1 MWQPNRA
8 QWGIIWAA
16 ALLLI
21 LSWPPAE
28 GRSLLVKA
36 ANWIVDP
43 SDSLPRLPAPLP
55 MGLEDNGDAVAE
67 HDAAATEYYRQ
78 YRELGGD
85 ALADA
90 DERGRRPAVSAD
102 RTADARGS
110 GSRRRLMIW
119 RLQAGTVAI
128 WSSGHRIIGVTSIDQ
143 SMTK

>member
-78 YRELGGD
+78 YESSQMTRWRMQMKE
-85 ALADA
+85 AADPLSA
-90 DERGRRPAVSAD
+90 QTERQLLVGVGIVAA
-102 RTADARGS
+102 
-110 GSRRRLMIW
+110 LMIW
-119 RLQAGTVAI
+119 RLQ
-128 WSSGHRIIGVTSIDQ
+128 RER
-143 SMTK
+143 